1 MECWEEE
8 EWWLMAV
15 GVLCGNEAQ
24 FKLACLGDGGS

>member
-15 GVLCGNEAQ
+15 CVLCGNEAN
-24 FKLACLGDGGS
+24 FHLLSL